1 MKIPNNVLNRLVIG
15 SSSKCNAKCSFCV
28 NENGFDKSIIPLDF
42 NSEEF
47 NRAINNRYTQVT
59 ITGGEPFI
67 DNYLEC
73 TERCINEFLPISD
86 NVRIFTNGIAVNNI
100 IYILEKYPDIYL
112 TVTIDLYKDN
122 SKISHLIEL
131 PSKLLQ
137 YKNRITTRVILDS
150 NNCEK
155 IKDDKYLDTVDDI
168 DLIIYPSYNSSFTFI
183 GTQFY
188 DIFKNNDKVKSKFGY
203 ITSEDNFITD
213 VMNMNCNNL
222 DKRINFNIRS
232 CFRNCYF
239 KWFDLE
245 DFCSYMTKK
254 LGQYLN
260 PSRDCIC
267 QYMSKKLDF
276 YRLLPNYKQ
285 LCQKKKFIDD
295 YINKVFNYIIKED
308 RSKLINIPVAI
319 NYLGYFKSIDKFTKD
334 AKYIGNLFNN
344 THDFSV
350 YSINKINQIRDY
362 YCTVQVDQILLSGR
376 TSDIKELLGNPMK
389 YILNNNILYTKL
401 FRVGISNYL

>member
-155 IKDDKYLDTVDDI
+155 
-168 DLIIYPSYNSSFTFI
+168 N
-183 GTQFY
+183 
-188 DIFKNNDKVKSKFGY
+188 
-203 ITSEDNFITD
+203 
-213 VMNMNCNNL
+213 
-222 DKRINFNIRS
+222 
-232 CFRNCYF
+232 
-239 KWFDLE
+239 
-245 DFCSYMTKK
+245 
-254 LGQYLN
+254 
-260 PSRDCIC
+260 
-267 QYMSKKLDF
+267 
-276 YRLLPNYKQ
+276 
-285 LCQKKKFIDD
+285 
-295 YINKVFNYIIKED
+295 
-308 RSKLINIPVAI
+308 
-319 NYLGYFKSIDKFTKD
+319 
-334 AKYIGNLFNN
+334 
-344 THDFSV
+344 
-350 YSINKINQIRDY
+350 
-362 YCTVQVDQILLSGR
+362 
-376 TSDIKELLGNPMK
+376 
-389 YILNNNILYTKL
+389 
-401 FRVGISNYL
+401 